1 MYKDIKLDKDGY
13 INNVHIMTYEE
24 AYEITGNNNN
34 TSGIRNID
42 ANYWLASANRGVKKF
57 ML

>member
-42 ANYWLASANRGVKKF
+42 ANYWLASANRE
-57 ML
+57 